1 MELRHLR
8 YFVAVAEE
16 ENITRAA
23 QRLGIQQPP
32 LSQQIQALEQE
43 LGVTLFL
50 RSPRSVKLNAAG
62 KLFLGEA
69 RKVIAAAK
77 DAMQR
82 VREFDL
88 GKEGTLR
95 IGMTSSASIHQ
106 RTLRIIRN
114 YREAFP
120 LVTMKVEEG
129 ANHDLLIAVEQ
140 EGLDVA
146 FVRADTES
154 YTDLQSICVDMEP
167 VLVALPAGHPLSAAE
182 QIHLADL
189 AEENFV
195 RFRQVNASG
204 IWNQLE
210 KACLQQGFVPRV
222 TDETPRILSAIHMV
236 AGGFGLTILP
246 KALSAFQ
253 NPDVVFRPL
262 HSDTTFHVPLNMVFR
277 KHTIAQAERRFVE
290 IASAARHVREP
301 ADAAGVS

>member
-69 RKVIAAAK
+69 RKVLASAR

-95 IGMTSSASIHQ
+95 IGMTSSSSIHA
-106 RTLRIIRN
+106 RTLRVIRT
-114 YREAFP
+114 YRRAFP

-129 ANHDLLIAVEQ
+129 ANHDLLLAVEQ
-140 EGLDVA
+140 ESLDVA
-146 FVRADTES
+146 FVRTNVDMHPT
-154 YTDLQSICVDMEP
+154 LQSVCIDMER
-167 VLVALPAGHPLSAAE
+167 VLVALPASHPLTTVES
-182 QIHLADL
+182 IRLADL
-189 AEENFV
+189 ADENFV

-204 IWNQLE
+204 IWDQLE
-210 KACLQQGFVPRV
+210 KACLKCGFEPRV
-222 TDETPRILSAIHMV
+222 TDETPRILSAVHMV
-236 AGGFGLTILP
+236 ASGFGVTVLP
-246 KALSAFQ
+246 EALSAFT
-253 NPDVVFRPL
+253 NPDVIFRPL
-262 HSDTTFHVPLNMVFR
+262 RAEDTFRIPLNMAFR
-277 KHTIAQAERRFVE
+277 RHAAAQAERRFVE
-290 IASAARHVREP
+290 IATAAAR
-301 ADAAGVS
+301 AAG